1 MNLEAVSQIAGADA
15 SVGASLGVSSPLPFS
30 ERLQA
35 EFEALNT
42 KMASAATELQELAAG
57 KPSDLHHV
65 MLSLEDAKLSF
76 QLLVQVR
83 NKVLEAYQE
92 LMRMQV

>member
-1 MNLEAVSQIAGADA
+1 MNLEAIAQVAADET
-15 SVGASLGVSSPLPFS
+15 VLGASAAPIASAPFS
-30 ERLQA
+30 QRLQA
-35 EFEALNT
+35 EFEAVNA
-42 KMASAATELQELAAG
+42 KMSAAEIGLQELAAG

-92 LMRMQV
+92 VMRMQV